1 LSLWTTFAAQP
12 SYGYINATISSNSV
26 TFATVVLPDMMSS
39 SKTLSLEEKMS
50 QTNWQID
57 TAHSSANFSIKH
69 MMIAK
74 VHGGFE
80 KMSGSLIL
88 DASDITKSSI
98 EASIEAASIN
108 TREAQRDTHLKS
120 ADFFDVEKY
129 PTLNF
134 TSKKVERDGD
144 DLKVSGD
151 LTIHGVTKE
160 VTFEVEGPTAE
171 LKDPW
176 GNTKIGL
183 SATTK
188 IKRKDF
194 GLSWNAALEAGG
206 VLVGDDVTIS
216 LDIQF
221 AKK

>member
-1 LSLWTTFAAQP
+1 MTA
-12 SYGYINATISSNSV
+12 
-26 TFATVVLPDMMSS
+26 
-39 SKTLSLEEKMS
+39 SKW
-50 QTNWQID
+50 NID
-57 TAHSSANFSIKH
+57 PLHSSANFTIKH

-80 KMSGSLIL
+80 KLSGSLNL
-88 DASDITKSSI
+88 DSSDITKSSI
-98 EASIEAASIN
+98 EAVIDAASIN

-134 TSKKVERDGD
+134 KSTKVEKDGD
-144 DLKVSGD
+144 DLKVTGD
-151 LTIHGVTKE
+151 LTIHGITKE
-160 VTFEVEGPTAE
+160 VVLAVEGPTAE
-171 LKDPW
+171 MKDPY
-176 GNTKIGL
+176 GNIKIGI

-206 VLVGDDVTIS
+206 VLVGDDVSIS
-216 LDIQF
+216 LDVQF
-221 AKK
+221 AKQV